1 MIDRW
6 AQYWANRYS
15 WALKTRNDIDGE
27 DLLQA
32 ALMGEHIAKMKYT
45 PEKGAFSTFSA
56 FYIRKEIR
64 DLLGI
69 RNGRLPPAI
78 ISLDEPISEESED
91 TRLDMLEDKTL
102 PDKDEVLQDNE
113 RREGVRAAIDR
124 LPDQQREVMRK
135 YYLQGMG
142 SKAIGDALGLT
153 SPQVLHILAAARRA
167 MRKDR
172 LLRQL
177 VEVEAPYY
185 IRVGVNTFQSTRTS
199 AVELA
204 YLIYEREKERIQRSI
219 NRLQEQDI
227 QEEYCKYQDKVI

>member
-1 MIDRW
+1 MYNRW
-6 AQYWANRYS
+6 AQYWANRYR
-15 WALKTRNDIDGE
+15 WAIERRQDLDME

-32 ALMGEHIAKMKYT
+32 ASMGEYIAKLKYA
-45 PEKGAFSTFSA
+45 PERGAFSTFSA
-56 FYIRKEIR
+56 FYIQKEIR

-177 VEVEAPYY
+177 AEIPIPQVYVSVT
-185 IRVGVNTFQSTRTS
+185 RFQSTHTS

-204 YLIYEREKERIQRSI
+204 AIIRENERARI
-219 NRLQEQDI
+219 NRNLEKTY
-227 QEEYCKYQDKVI
+227 EEYCKYQDKVI

>member
-1 MIDRW
+1 MYNRW
-6 AQYWANRYS
+6 AQYWANRYRG
-15 WALKTRNDIDGE
+15 AIKRRQDLDME

-32 ALMGEHIAKMKYT
+32 ASM
-45 PEKGAFSTFSA
+45 SA
-56 FYIRKEIR
+56 FYIRNEIR

-78 ISLDEPISEESED
+78 ISLDEPISEEGED

-102 PDKDEVLQDNE
+102 PDKDEVMQDNE

-142 SKAIGDALGLT
+142 SKAIGEEMGLT
-153 SPQVLHILAAARRA
+153 SPQVLHIVEAARRA

-177 VEVEAPYY
+177 VEVETPYY
-185 IRVGVNTFQSTRTS
+185 IRVGVSTFQSTRTS

-219 NRLQEQDI
+219 NRLQEQDAQEDYCK
-227 QEEYCKYQDKVI
+227 QEEKVV